1 MRTGLKIHFVG
12 ASGAGVSTIGRA
24 VAERLHCRFLDT
36 DDFFWLPTEPPYRE
50 PYPAAECRRL
60 LSGELARTERWVLA
74 GSLCGWGDVFAPL
87 FDVVVFVE
95 APPAVRIARLR
106 KRETERY
113 GAARLQPGG
122 DLHANHEAFIAWA
135 SAYDDG
141 GLEVRSRRLHDEW
154 MQGLPPTCRVIRV
167 DGTRPI
173 GALAERVAA
182 EVTA

>member
-1 MRTGLKIHFVG
+1 LKIHFVG
-12 ASGAGVSTIGRA
+12 ASGAGVSTLGRA

-50 PYPAAECRRL
+50 PYPAAERRRM
-60 LSGELARTERWVLA
+60 LSEELARNRTLRVLA
-74 GSLCGWGDVFAPL
+74 GSLCGWGDVFVPL

-95 APPAVRIARLR
+95 APPQFESRGSASAKR
-106 KRETERY
+106 KRY

-141 GLEVRSRRLHDEW
+141 GLEVRSRRLHDE
-154 MQGLPPTCRVIRV
+154 
-167 DGTRPI
+167 
-173 GALAERVAA
+173 
-182 EVTA
+182 